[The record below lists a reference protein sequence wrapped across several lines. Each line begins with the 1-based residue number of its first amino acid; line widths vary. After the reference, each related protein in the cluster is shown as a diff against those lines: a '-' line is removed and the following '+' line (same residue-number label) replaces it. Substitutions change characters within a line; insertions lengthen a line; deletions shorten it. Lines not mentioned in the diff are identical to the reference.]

1 MNSGHDDGKILAAA
15 MAHHRA
21 GRMLD
26 AERMYRLACDINP
39 HDARAFH
46 LAGVVAHQLGR
57 NDAAAL
63 IGRAVTLNPDFA
75 EAHNDRG
82 VILAANGSFAAALPC
97 FERAVQINPGYAEA
111 RSNLGRALR
120 AVGRAGEA
128 AAQFEQVLKAVPNSP
143 FAHFNLASALELAG
157 QLDPAEKHY
166 RGAIALR
173 ADFLDAHIHLAA
185 LLQKMDRP
193 AEALACCR
201 TRDGDRPQ

>member
-1 MNSGHDDGKILAAA
+1 MKSGHDNGNRYSLP
-15 MAHHRA
+15 
-21 GRMLD
+21 
-26 AERMYRLACDINP
+26 RLPIIVPGACSMPNGCIGWPATPTP

-46 LAGVVAHQLGR
+46 LVGVVAHQLGR

-82 VILAANGSFAAALPC
+82 VILAANGSFAEALPC
-97 FERAVQINPGYAEA
+97 FERAVQINPAYAEA

-128 AAQFEQVLKAVPNSP
+128 ATQFEQVLKGAPNSP

-157 QLDPAEKHY
+157 QPDAARK
-166 RGAIALR
+166 ALPKRNR
-173 ADFLDAHIHLAA
+173 AA
-185 LLQKMDRP
+185 
-193 AEALACCR
+193 
-201 TRDGDRPQ
+201 G